1 MRVTTFRHA
10 ETIVFGI
17 TTVMLLVAAV
27 WNANATSAA
36 RNAVEE
42 VKQIQQQEEIAANE
56 EEIAA
61 NEEARMIQAA
71 ALKIDAAATPE
82 AVEKQVKILKTEIQ
96 LALFE
101 ERRAPLAP
109 IELKNLLKL
118 VGFEGTALK
127 QAWAIV
133 IKESNGRPKAHN
145 KNSKTGDNSY
155 GLFQINMI
163 GALGPA
169 RLEKYG
175 LKSNEE
181 LFDPITNARIA
192 YQMSGRG
199 NDFSAWK
206 VYGYNNG
213 GERYIKALAEFPSEK
228 G

>member
-1 MRVTTFRHA
+1 MRVTSFRHA
-10 ETIVFGI
+10 ETVVFGI

-27 WNANATSAA
+27 WNANATAA
-36 RNAVEE
+36 AQNAAEE
-42 VKQIQQQEEIAANE
+42 VKQIQQQQ
-56 EEIAA
+56 EIAA

-71 ALKIDAAATPE
+71 ALKIDAAATPQ
-82 AVEKQVKILKTEIQ
+82 AVDKQVKILKTEIQ

-101 ERRAPLAP
+101 ERTAPLAP

-133 IKESNGRPKAHN
+133 MKESTGRPKAHN
-145 KNSKTGDNSY
+145 KNSNTGDNSY
-155 GLFQINMI
+155 GLSQINMI

-181 LFDPITNARIA
+181 LFDPVVNARIA
-192 YQMSGRG
+192 YQMSGGG
-199 NDFSAWK
+199 NNFSAWK

-213 GERYIKALAEFPSEK
+213 GERYTEALAEFPSEK

>member
-1 MRVTTFRHA
+1 MRVTSFRHA

-27 WNANATSAA
+27 WNANATAA
-36 RNAVEE
+36 AQNAAEE
-42 VKQIQQQEEIAANE
+42 VKQIQQQQ
-56 EEIAA
+56 EIAA

-71 ALKIDAAATPE
+71 ALKIDAAATPQ
-82 AVEKQVKILKTEIQ
+82 AVDKQVKILKTEIQ

-101 ERRAPLAP
+101 ERTAPLAP

-145 KNSKTGDNSY
+145 KNSNTGDNSY

-181 LFDPITNARIA
+181 LFDPVVNARIA
-192 YQMSGRG
+192 YQMSGGG
-199 NDFSAWK
+199 NNFSAWK
-206 VYGYNNG
+206 VYGYNSG
-213 GERYIKALAEFPSEK
+213 GERYTEALAEFPSEK